1 MNINDYNP
9 KERFSS
15 RAENYSKYRLSYPKD
30 LIVFLKNVYGF
41 DEKFVIAD
49 IGAGTGILTKLF
61 LDNGNKVYAVEPNK
75 EMRDASEEALSSYDT
90 YNSICGSSD
99 KTNLKAES
107 IDLISVAQAFHWFD
121 LELTK
126 KEFLRILKP
135 DSPVIILWND
145 IKVNSSEFMTEY
157 KHIRD
162 KYSENLNLSP
172 IDELISSF
180 LKQHNVHK
188 KSFHC
193 LAQFNYE
200 RLIGE
205 ITSHSYMPKE
215 SHDSYNAMKEEL
227 EHIFRKYNENGK
239 IVFEYETHLRYSL
252 KGFKKIWD

>member
-1 MNINDYNP
+1 MSIFKLCIERGNRANP
-9 KERFSS
+9 SEV
-15 RAENYSKYRLSYPKD
+15 A
-30 LIVFLKNVYGF
+30 
-41 DEKFVIAD
+41 
-49 IGAGTGILTKLF
+49 TKLNETTSYNNIF
-61 LDNGNKVYAVEPNK
+61 PSA
-75 EMRDASEEALSSYDT
+75 AHISSL
-90 YNSICGSSD
+90 GA
-99 KTNLKAES
+99 KAES

-121 LELTK
+121 LELTR

-135 DSPVIILWND
+135 NSPVIILWND
-145 IKVNSSEFMTEY
+145 IKVTSSEFMTEY

-180 LKQHNVHK
+180 FKGCKVHN

-193 LAQFNYE
+193 SQQFNFE

-227 EHIFRKYNENGK
+227 EDLFSKYNENGE

-252 KGFKKIWD
+252 KGFKNIWD